1 MLFFLSNLTTM
12 RYFVLWLILLSACNT
27 DKYMQT
33 RHYPVTDNFL
43 DTFLKAHAA
52 VLGPVFAAPET
63 YHLQIIYTR
72 IDRDAHNRP
81 HFRDYHYRVGGG
93 QYFYPASTV
102 KLAGAALALEK
113 LNDLQ
118 IPGLTRS
125 TPMFSDS
132 LPGITPAVQRDT
144 TAANRL
150 PSIAHYIKKILL
162 VSDNDAFNRLYE
174 FVGQE
179 EFNQRLWQKGYK
191 DVQIR
196 HRTGIRLDAIK
207 ERNTNAVRFED
218 QGRVLY
224 EQPARYSHLAFSPRY
239 DSVGRAYY
247 NRRREF
253 VNKPMDFSLRNRLPL
268 ADAHMMLRSI
278 IFPESVTKER
288 RFRLTDGDYEWL
300 YRCMSQLPGEAAYP
314 AYDTTEFYP
323 AYVKFLLFGGDRRL
337 QIPSNIRIFNKPGWA
352 YGFLTDVAYIADFA
366 NQVEFMVSAT
376 IYVNKNGITGD
387 RYYYNEIG
395 KPFMK
400 ALGKVLYEYELQRKR
415 RHRPDLSRYK
425 LMYTEAP
432 VTNKL
437 ANTYNQIK

>member
-1 MLFFLSNLTTM
+1 MLFFLSNLSTM
-12 RYFVLWLILLSACNT
+12 RYFALWLILLSACNT

-33 RHYPVTDNFL
+33 SHYPATDNFL
-43 DTFLKAHAA
+43 DTFLKAHSAA
-52 VLGPVFAAPET
+52 LGPVLAAPET

-72 IDRDAHNRP
+72 IDRDARNRP
-81 HFRDYHYRVGGG
+81 HFRDYYYRVDTGR
-93 QYFYPASTV
+93 YFYPASTV

-118 IPGLTRS
+118 IAGLTRN

-132 LPGITPAVQRDT
+132 LAGITRAVRRDT
-144 TAANRL
+144 TAANGL

-179 EFNQRLWQKGYK
+179 EFNQRLWQKGYRQ
-191 DVQIR
+191 VQIR
-196 HRTGIRLDAIK
+196 HRTGMRLEAEK
-207 ERNTNAVRFED
+207 ERNTNAVRFVD

-224 EQPARYSHLAFSPRY
+224 EQPARYSRLTFAPRH
-239 DSVGRAYY
+239 DSAGRGYY
-247 NRRREF
+247 NKRREI
-253 VNKPMDFSLRNRLPL
+253 VNGPMNFSDRNRLPL
-268 ADAHMMLRSI
+268 TDAHMLLRSI
-278 IFPESVTKER
+278 IFPEAVTKER
-288 RFRLTDGDYEWL
+288 RFRLTDGDYQFL
-300 YRCMSQLPGEAAYP
+300 YRCMSQLPTEAAYP

-323 AYVKFLLFGGDRRL
+323 AYVKFLLFGGDRHL

-366 NQVEFMVSAT
+366 HEVEFMVSAT
-376 IYVNKNGITGD
+376 VYVNKDGIIGD
-387 RYYYNEIG
+387 RYDYNEIG

-400 ALGKVLYEYELQRKR
+400 ALGKLLYEYELQRKR
-415 RHRPDLSRYK
+415 RHRPNLSRYK
-425 LMYTEAP
+425 LKYTEGP